1 MNFGQYVSPPWETSI
16 IKGVPV
22 THKDEFL
29 HQARLAGFKV
39 KIRYR
44 GPRKHRLNRSPVTQ
58 RSSCILADAVTFT
71 VYNRK

>member
-1 MNFGQYVSPPWETSI
+1 MNFGQFVSPPWETSI

-22 THKDEFL
+22 AHKDEFL

-39 KIRYR
+39 KLRYR
-44 GPRKHRLNRSPVTQ
+44 GPRNHRMDRSKFTKQ
-58 RSSCILADAVTFT
+58 ASCLLADAVTFT